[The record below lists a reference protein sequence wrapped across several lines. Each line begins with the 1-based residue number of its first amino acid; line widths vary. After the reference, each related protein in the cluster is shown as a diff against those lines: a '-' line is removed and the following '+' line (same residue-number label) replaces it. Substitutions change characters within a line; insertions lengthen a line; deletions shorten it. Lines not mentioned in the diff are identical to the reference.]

1 VIWLKNRIFY
11 RIPITTLVVLAVTLA
26 VIFSPLPLVQTHEV
40 AAVGGYGYGG
50 GGGGGGAA
58 PAGVT
63 YVYEDVSS
71 SGEFTADVSI
81 ESGDGNVELDI
92 PEGTIGLSE
101 QGRRLVSIEVQEM
114 EDPPDPPAES
124 EVIGLVY
131 DFGPDGATFDPAI
144 TLTFH
149 YDPDELPEGASEGNL
164 TLAVWDDDSG
174 TWLTLETTVDPETN
188 TLTAK
193 ISHFTPFTII
203 SSTRPAAF
211 KATYLLVAPL
221 KVSAGEKVEIRTTVA
236 NTGDLRG
243 SYEVILRVNGV
254 REATR
259 EVTLAGGMSQTV
271 KFAISKDKAGT
282 YSVSVDGLRGTFG
295 VEAPTVV
302 PAPPA
307 PAPAAPAPAPAVV
320 APAPAPAAPSVVN
333 WPVIG
338 GIIGAVVLLG
348 LLIFLLV
355 RRRSAA

>member
-1 VIWLKNRIFY
+1 M
-11 RIPITTLVVLAVTLA
+11 
-26 VIFSPLPLVQTHEV
+26 FSPLPPVQTHEV
-40 AAVGGYGYGG
+40 AAQGGYGYGV
-50 GGGGGGAA
+50 GGGAG
-58 PAGVT
+58 PPPKGVT
-63 YVYEDVSS
+63 FVYQYSTSAGKFTKDVNIKSEDN
-71 SGEFTADVSI
+71 
-81 ESGDGNVELDI
+81 NVELTI
-92 PEGTIGLSE
+92 EEGTIGLTE
-101 QGRRLVSIEVQEM
+101 QGRRILSIEVQEM

-131 DFGPDGATFDPAI
+131 DFGPDGATFDPPI

-164 TLAVWDDDSG
+164 VLAVWDEDSG
-174 TWLTLETTVDPETN
+174 TWLMFETTVDPETN

-203 SSTRPAAF
+203 ASTHPAAF

-221 KVSAGEKVEIRTTVA
+221 KVYAGEKVEIRATVA

-271 KFAISKDKAGT
+271 KFAISKDEAGT
-282 YSVSVDGLRGTFG
+282 YSVSVNGLSDTFRI
-295 VEAPTVV
+295 EAPAVV

-307 PAPAAPAPAPAVV
+307 PAPAPPVV
-320 APAPAPAAPSVVN
+320 APPAAPPAPPVVN